1 MTKIKLSVGDVSLE
15 GELNDTPTAVK
26 VAEALPIKT
35 AFSTWG
41 DEIYFGIPVHADLD
55 AGAREEVNMG
65 DLGYWPPGNA
75 FCVFFGPTPMSSG
88 ENIVPA
94 SAVNIIGKVQGDAT
108 RFKRVM
114 HEKEILVEAAS

>member
-75 FCVFFGPTPMSSG
+75 FCIFFGPTPMSSG